1 VKNGLAFA
9 IVDVFADAPLQ
20 GNPLAVVANGDALP
34 VEVMHRIAAEFG
46 FSETTFIVQ
55 PRDESATWR
64 LRSFTATGAEVVGAG
79 HNALGAWWW
88 LAHSGRLALTD
99 GVNGF
104 AQELGERVLPLRIT
118 VEYNSPRRVTMEQSA
133 PIFDAIPADRR
144 SLAEGLGLDEDEL
157 QLDLPAQTVS
167 TGVPHL
173 LVPAASRAAVDR
185 AVPDASSLREILKAH
200 GAQGCYL
207 FSCDPHT
214 VQHDAYARFF
224 NPTAGIKEDPATGSA
239 AGPLAAYLRKN
250 RSAGADVVIEQGY
263 AMGRPSTLHVRVDG
277 DRVEIAGAAVVIAE
291 GRLSV

>member
-1 VKNGLAFA
+1 VNNGLAFA

-20 GNPLAVVANGDALP
+20 GNPLAVVANGDALA

-55 PRDESATWR
+55 PRNETATWR

-88 LAHSGRLALTD
+88 LAHSGRLALID
-99 GVNGF
+99 GVNAF
-104 AQELGERVLPLRIT
+104 TQELGERVLPLQIT
-118 VEYNSPRRVTMEQSA
+118 AAYGSPRRVTMEQSA
-133 PIFDAIPADRR
+133 PIFGAIPVDRQ
-144 SLAEGLGLDEDEL
+144 SLAGGLGLDVGEL
-157 QLDLPAQTVS
+157 QHDLSAQTVS

-185 AVPDASSLREILKAH
+185 AVPDASLLREILKAH

-207 FSCDPHT
+207 FSCDPLT
-214 VQHDAYARFF
+214 AQHDGYARFF
-224 NPTAGIKEDPATGSA
+224 NPTVGIKEDPTTGSA
-239 AGPLAAYLRKN
+239 AGPLAAYLRKY
-250 RSAGADVVIEQGY
+250 RGAGADVVIEQGY
-263 AMGRPSTLHVRVDG
+263 AVGRPSTLHVRVDG